1 MVSKSL
7 QSDFAKIKDEEN
19 AIFFKEGERLVKEA
33 SKIMLGNVISV
44 TCSSKICFVFYCYAH
59 TVIK

>member
-44 TCSSKICFVFYCYAH
+44 TCS
-59 TVIK
+59 